1 MPNKTDE
8 ELFHDHEAKTR
19 TLLAEIEKSL
29 RDMEKQLERA
39 LQAGYDLEW
48 RLASLEARE
57 NELVQATEPI
67 SAAQLRDVRVEY
79 FVVQRKLRTT
89 VEERQVL
96 EDRRNALVR
105 DRAALCMPITLGAFR
120 SAPTRR
126 VPDEILTEI
135 FMAAKGEKV
144 CEEWRV
150 SVCNYPPAWASF
162 SWALSEESPSALR
175 WLQIC
180 LERSKAAS
188 LTVELDGTKS
198 PRHSGLLTSALE
210 LISAHSQRLYSLRLN
225 GDHWTSIRLTGFYA
239 QLPRLEILQLP
250 FLFTTHLSHQFK
262 IAPRLHTLIL
272 PGSQP
277 LHHISA
283 SQITSLHMGFYITP
297 ATLSHFPNMRSLTC
311 KIVAKM
317 DTSLWSMP
325 HAILPNLIFWRVEF
339 RSGQCA
345 EPDIFDYFTTPAL
358 ESLDITIPSASKI
371 AAFLH
376 RSGCLLRHLALRNCA
391 VNATELVD
399 IFEHAPNLESFT
411 VVTGFN
417 RTSIREQVSEV
428 LIGRSS
434 EALLPKLRHLVIDG
448 SCIPLRG
455 P

>member
-8 ELFHDHEAKTR
+8 ELFHDHQAKTR
-19 TLLAEIEKSL
+19 TLLTEIEKSL

-105 DRAALCMPITLGAFR
+105 DRAALCMPITLDAFR

-144 CEEWRV
+144 QPVGKGIIPLLSQVCEEWRV
-150 SVCNYPPAWASF
+150 SVCNYPLAWASF
-162 SWALSEESPSALR
+162 SWALSEESPSALC

-188 LTVELDGTKS
+188 LTVELDGTKR

-250 FLFTTHLSHQFK
+250 FLFTTHLSHQFE

-277 LHHISA
+277 PHHISA
-283 SQITSLHMGFYITP
+283 SQITSLHMGFDITP
-297 ATLSHFPNMRSLTC
+297 RDPVPLSQYALTDVQNRC
-311 KIVAKM
+311 KDGPKP
-317 DTSLWSMP
+317 L
-325 HAILPNLIFWRVEF
+325 F

-345 EPDIFDYFTTPAL
+345 EPDFFDYFTTPAL

-376 RSGCLLRHLALRNCA
+376 RSGCLLRHLVLQNCA

-399 IFEHAPNLESFT
+399 IFEHTPNLESFT

-428 LIGRSS
+428 LVGRSS
-434 EALLPKLRHLVIDG
+434 EALLPKLRRLVMDG